1 MKTRSA
7 VAKVENFFVSR
18 FEKAVGHLVSEKWM
32 ETELQDLEVLAN
44 GPEMPNEV
52 KTNWHHQ
59 DGGVVWSQGRG
70 LRPECSAGQSLA
82 S

>member
-7 VAKVENFFVSR
+7 VAKVENFLISR

-32 ETELQDLEVLAN
+32 ELKQDLEVLAN

-59 DGGVVWSQGRG
+59 DGGRSVEGAKVAA
-70 LRPECSAGQSLA
+70 LDPSAGQSKA